1 MSMTPPSRF
10 ADYLAKRA
18 ATQSGNPLD
27 RPLRVTFF
35 ETASAQA
42 KTEAEVTLR
51 ALIPRLTDTTAP
63 NKAALPWL
71 KLASFGN
78 ARSPR
83 GSLRHDANV
92 IEIHGI
98 EADYDG
104 EQITLDRAR
113 TILAGASLAAILY
126 TSPSHTEATPRWR
139 VLCPTSQ
146 PMAPSERARMVARV
160 NGLFVGALSRESFT
174 LSQSY
179 FYGFVAGNDAHQVVA
194 IEGRAIDLADDLD
207 AEAVGRA
214 EPPRQQAAEPHT
226 PRYQPTTTNGGT
238 PYGMAALDAECDA
251 IRNAWDGNKHHA
263 LNKAAFSVG
272 GLVGAGELEE
282 SAAMSALADA
292 LASIRSQCKDYR
304 HAQNTLATAFRDGVG
319 KPRDVPDYVP
329 PAPPAEEVH
338 PAAAFLAKL
347 QAKRHA
353 PEPMDIPPALLDVPG
368 VLRMFVDHC
377 EATAISPQ
385 PFLSLAAGICLIGT
399 LAGRRYRTT
408 TDLRTNV
415 YAVGVA
421 DSGAGKDHARKQIR
435 KCLYAANLVQY
446 LGGSDIA
453 SGAGM
458 RTAMVRHPSML
469 FQIDEFG
476 DWLHDV
482 LGDKAAAH
490 RKQIAANLKELY
502 SSANSIWAGAEY
514 ADQSKLGRPR
524 EDVHQPNACLYGT
537 TTPGQF
543 WRAIAGASLN
553 DGLMARILLFVSP
566 CSYPD
571 EREPDLAEPS
581 EALIAALQAVAS
593 GPEGVGGNLGS
604 LMLATTAPAPLTVPE
619 TPDAILA
626 RRALRQE
633 QLDMQRKA
641 EGTYV
646 TAIAGRLAENAMKLA
661 LIRAVAHDPQT
672 PTITAADIA
681 WGRAMAMHCVNT
693 LLRDATRHVAEN
705 EYEKKLNKAL
715 DIIRKHGPMTERDM
729 IRRGFRLPERER
741 KEILGTLE
749 AGRMVVAV
757 QVAHSGA
764 GRPTIRYAATKDVP
778 ASTHDAEI
786 GED

>member
-1 MSMTPPSRF
+1 MTGGMSAFHEYLRKRSATPTLVDAAISMGGPVFPCDAQKRPLTPHGFKDASADPDIIRRMFSNSAAVMIGMPTGEATRYVVVDVDVKDGAQGAAWLDANSHRMPQTRTIRTGSGGLHLYFIWPGYKIRNSASKIAPGIDVRGDGGYVIVPPSIGYAIADNAEPAEIPEWLIPALVPPSRVV
-10 ADYLAKRA
+10 APTTA
-18 ATQSGNPLD
+18 APTQSLP
-27 RPLRVTFF
+27 
-35 ETASAQA
+35 
-42 KTEAEVTLR
+42 
-51 ALIPRLTDTTAP
+51 AP
-63 NKAALPWL
+63 
-71 KLASFGN
+71 
-78 ARSPR
+78 
-83 GSLRHDANV
+83 RHD
-92 IEIHGI
+92 
-98 EADYDG
+98 
-104 EQITLDRAR
+104 
-113 TILAGASLAAILY
+113 
-126 TSPSHTEATPRWR
+126 
-139 VLCPTSQ
+139 
-146 PMAPSERARMVARV
+146 
-160 NGLFVGALSRESFT
+160 
-174 LSQSY
+174 
-179 FYGFVAGNDAHQVVA
+179 
-194 IEGRAIDLADDLD
+194 
-207 AEAVGRA
+207 
-214 EPPRQQAAEPHT
+214 
-226 PRYQPTTTNGGT
+226 GGT
-238 PYGMAALDAECDA
+238 AYGRAALDMECDN
-251 IRNAWDGNKHHA
+251 IRRAGNGSKHDA
-263 LNKAAFSVG
+263 LNKAAFSIG
-272 GLVGAGELEE
+272 GLVAAGELLEGE
-282 SAAMSALADA
+282 ALAALGDA
-292 LASIRSQCKDYR
+292 LNAIRSACKDFR
-304 HAQNTLATAFRDGVG
+304 HAQNTLATAFRDGMG
-319 KPRDVPDYVP
+319 RPRDVP
-329 PAPPAEEVH
+329 APP
-338 PAAAFLAKL
+338 P
-347 QAKRHA
+347 
-353 PEPMDIPPALLDVPG
+353 PEPLAPAVATIVAQMLRRQAAKNAPSKPLDIPPALLDVPG
-368 VLRMFVDHC
+368 ALRMFVDHC

-408 TDLRTNV
+408 TDLRTNI

-435 KCLYAANLVQY
+435 KCLYAANLVKY

-458 RTAMVRHPSML
+458 RTAMARHPSML

-502 SSANSIWAGAEY
+502 SSANSIWTGAEY

-543 WRAIAGASLN
+543 WHAIAGASLN

-604 LMLATTAPAPLTVPE
+604 LMLAATAPIPLTVPE

-661 LIRAVAHDPQT
+661 LIRAVARDPQA
-672 PTITAADIA
+672 PTIGADDVS
-681 WGRAMAMHCVNT
+681 WGRALAMHCVNT
-693 LLRDATRHVAEN
+693 LLRDASRHVAEN

-749 AGRMVVAV
+749 AGRMVVVTRTQPGPA
-757 QVAHSGA
+757 G
-764 GRPTIRYAATKDVP
+764 GRPTERFTALDPVNLAAAAGP
-778 ASTHDAEI
+778 
-786 GED
+786 EDDD

>member
-1 MSMTPPSRF
+1 MNPPSRF
-10 ADYLAKRA
+10 AEYLAKRNA
-18 ATQSGNPLD
+18 RPDANPLD
-27 RPLRVTFF
+27 RTLRITFF
-35 ETASAQA
+35 ESASAQA
-42 KTEAEVTLR
+42 KLEAEVSLR

-113 TILAGASLAAILY
+113 TILASANLAAILY

-139 VLCPTSQ
+139 VLCPTSKSL
-146 PMAPSERARMVARV
+146 APTERARMVARI
-160 NGLFVGALSRESFT
+160 NGLFVGALAKESFT

-179 FYGFVAGNDAHQVVA
+179 FYGSIIGSDAHQVLA
-194 IEGRAIDLADDLD
+194 IEGRAIDMADDLD
-207 AEAVGRA
+207 AEAVGKP
-214 EPPRQQAAEPHT
+214 EPPRPAPEPHT
-226 PRYQPTTTNGGT
+226 TRHYTPATMSGGT
-238 PYGMAALDAECDA
+238 AYGLAALDGECDA
-251 IRNAWDGNKHHA
+251 IRNAWEGNKHHT

-272 GLVGAGELEE
+272 GLVAAGELEE
-282 SAAMSALADA
+282 GPAMSALADA

-304 HAQNTLATAFRDGVG
+304 HAQNTLATAFRDGMG

-329 PAPPAEEVH
+329 PAPPAEEIH

-347 QAKRHA
+347 QAKRPA
-353 PEPMDIPPALLDVPG
+353 PAPLDIPPALLDVPG

-408 TDLRTNV
+408 TDLRTNI

-543 WRAIAGASLN
+543 WHAIAGASLN

-581 EALIAALQAVAS
+581 DALIAALQAVAS
-593 GPEGVGGNLGS
+593 GPEGMGGNLGS
-604 LMLATTAPAPLTVPE
+604 LMLATTAPTPLTVPE

-681 WGRAMAMHCVNT
+681 WGRALAMHCVNT
-693 LLRDATRHVAEN
+693 LLRDASRHVAEN

-749 AGRMVVAV
+749 AGRMVVVTRTQPGPA
-757 QVAHSGA
+757 G
-764 GRPTIRYAATKDVP
+764 GRPTERFTALDPVNLAAA
-778 ASTHDAEI
+778 ASP
-786 GED
+786 EDDD